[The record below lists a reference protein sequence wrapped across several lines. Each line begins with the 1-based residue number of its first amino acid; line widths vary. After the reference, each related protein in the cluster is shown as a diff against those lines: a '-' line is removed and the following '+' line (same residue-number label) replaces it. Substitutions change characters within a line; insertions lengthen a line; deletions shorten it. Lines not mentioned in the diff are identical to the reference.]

1 MNVDELRRQ
10 LMTDPQRHRDEAE
23 TARETG
29 GEAGRVAAES
39 EAFERLLDEALDV
52 APPERFR
59 SRLRQAAFRAGQTH
73 DADAH
78 PGRDN
83 TSGTSRGTVRWL
95 ALAATVTLAVAI
107 TVFTLR
113 GTPGDGGAPLADP
126 ELGAFIARH
135 WDHDGIE
142 VLTAARTD
150 PAEPG
155 QVQALL
161 DGFGVRL
168 APELLADVRLTKLCP
183 TPDGAGAHLI
193 LATDDGPLTLYYM
206 PRTQVPGSG
215 ERYPLADGMQAWVYN
230 VERGSIA
237 LVGQDDRDL
246 PVLARRIS
254 ERLIFPDERSL

>member
-29 GEAGRVAAES
+29 GDAGRVAAES
-39 EAFERLLDEALDV
+39 EAFERLLDEALNV
-52 APPERFR
+52 APPEDLET
-59 SRLRQAAFRAGQTH
+59 RLRQTAFRAGRSR
-73 DADAH
+73 D
-78 PGRDN
+78 GR
-83 TSGTSRGTVRWL
+83 SGRRSVSGPARWL

-113 GTPGDGGAPLADP
+113 ETPTDGGSQLTAP

-135 WDHDGIE
+135 WDYDGTE
-142 VLTAARTD
+142 VLAAALTD
-150 PAEPG
+150 PTDASR
-155 QVQALL
+155 VQALL

-168 APELLADVRLTKLCP
+168 EPELLADVRLSKICP

-193 LATDDGPLTLYYM
+193 LATGDGPLTLYYM
-206 PRTQVPGSG
+206 PQTRVPGSG
-215 ERYPLADGMQAWVYN
+215 ERYPLADGMQAWVFN

-237 LVGQDDRDL
+237 LVGEDDRDL
-246 PVLARRIS
+246 PLLGRRIS
-254 ERLIFPDERSL
+254 DRLVFPEERRL